1 MHSTKTLFA
10 LSISVLALA
19 ACAPS
24 VGHVAS
30 TASAP
35 PAWAFQKSDVPVDP
49 GYRFGVLPNGMRY
62 VIRSNAN
69 PKGTA
74 LVRMQVDAGSLDEH
88 DDERG
93 FAHYVE
99 HMAFNG
105 STRVPEG
112 EMVKL
117 LERDG
122 LAFGADTNASTDYQ
136 HTTYKLDL
144 PRADPALLDTA
155 LMLMRETASEL
166 SFTTGAVSRERGVVM
181 SEMRDRGGYQIKNY
195 EDQIA
200 FLLPGSN
207 MAERLPIGTH
217 QSLEAASAAGLK
229 GFYAREYVPGH
240 VTLFV
245 VGDFDPDLVE
255 TQIRSKFG
263 DWAAAPVEPMAK
275 AGPMTPKAKGL
286 TDVYVDPAL
295 SERISVSRK
304 GAWLVEP
311 DSIAQRRENLLR
323 QVGYAIINRRM
334 LRRSREAQAPFR
346 NAGYGTSDL
355 FREVRST
362 ELTIDT
368 VDGKWRPGV
377 VAAGQEYHRAMMFG
391 FTKEEVAEQIA
402 IIRTSNRNAADAQ
415 ATRNNAQLLG
425 AALALVNDEVVPDT
439 PRNSFDRLEKFI
451 PEITPASVLA
461 ALKRE
466 AIPLD
471 QPLIRF
477 QGRVPP
483 ADGAAGL
490 RSAWAEAMRAPI
502 APPGSSAV
510 SSFGYTEFGPAGK
523 VVSDLREPALGI
535 REVRFANGVR
545 LNLKRTD
552 LDRDRVLVQV
562 SVDGG
567 NLLATR
573 DNPLATRM
581 VPVLG
586 LGGLGKHS
594 KDELDSLLAGRTVSA
609 NYGATDETFVAVAAT
624 TPADLELE
632 LQYLTAQLVDPGYRK
647 EGETLF
653 RQSINN
659 LFASLRATPGAALSA
674 DYGAILSDNDPRFSL
689 GQVEDYRKLTFEKLR
704 IDVTD
709 RFTHGA
715 IEIGVVG
722 DIDEEA
728 VIALVGRTFGA
739 LPARESDFQPYT
751 DRRTKPFTASR
762 TPRVLHHTGTKDQAL
777 VTLTWP
783 TRDGEDAAAEMQ
795 LTLLQRVTQLALTDD
810 LREKLGK
817 AYSPGAGS
825 AASRTYRGYGTFAL
839 NASVDVG
846 EVNATRTAMIG
857 TVADLRAAPV
867 SDDVLLRAKAPMLEA
882 YDNALKSNAGWLT
895 LVDRAQTEPDRLER
909 FIHGKERLQAITAKD
924 LQALARQYLT
934 PGGAVEV
941 TVLPEGVEL
950 PNPQQQNRP

>member
-1 MHSTKTLFA
+1 MRSPKYLLA

-19 ACAPS
+19 ACAPRA
-24 VGHVAS
+24 GQVAS
-30 TASAP
+30 AGTP
-35 PAWAFQKSDVPVDP
+35 PPIWAFQTSDVPVDP

-62 VIRSNAN
+62 VIRSNAV

-74 LVRMQVDAGSLDEH
+74 LVRMQVDAGSLDEQPG
-88 DDERG
+88 ERG

-105 STRVPEG
+105 STHVPEG

-144 PRADPALLDTA
+144 PRADPALLGTA

-166 SFTTGAVSRERGVVM
+166 SFTPGAIDRERGVVM

-195 EDQIA
+195 EDQIG
-200 FLLPGSN
+200 FLLPGSQ
-207 MAERLPIGTH
+207 MAQRLPIGTH
-217 QSLEAASAAGLK
+217 ESLVGATAAGLK
-229 GFYAREYVPGH
+229 GFWAREYVPGH

-245 VGDFDPDLVE
+245 VGDFDADGAE
-255 TQIRSKFG
+255 TAIKARFG
-263 DWAAAPVEPMAK
+263 DWRAAPAEPMAK

-295 SERISVSRK
+295 SERVSVSRK

-323 QVGYAIINRRM
+323 QVGYAIVNRRM
-334 LRRSREAQAPFR
+334 LRRTREANAPFR

-355 FREVRST
+355 FKEGRAT

-368 VDGKWRPGV
+368 VDGKWRAGV
-377 VAAGQEYHRAMMFG
+377 IAAGQEYRRALVYG
-391 FTKEEVAEQIA
+391 FSPEEVAEQVA
-402 IIRTSNRNAADAQ
+402 IIRTGNRNAADAE
-415 ATRNNAQLLG
+415 ATRSNAQLLG
-425 AALALVNDEVVPDT
+425 AALALVNNEVVPDT
-439 PRNSFDRLEKFI
+439 PRHSYERLEKFI
-451 PEITPASVLA
+451 PEITPASVLV

-466 AIPLD
+466 AVPLD

-483 ADGAAGL
+483 ADGPAGL
-490 RSAWAEAMRAPI
+490 RSAWNEAMRAPI
-502 APPGSSAV
+502 APPSATAV
-510 SSFGYTEFGPAGK
+510 SSFGYTDFGPAGT
-523 VVSDLREPALGI
+523 VVSDVTEPALGI
-535 REVRFANGVR
+535 RQIRFANGVR

-552 LDRDRVLVQV
+552 LAKDQVLVQV

-581 VPVLG
+581 VAVLG

-609 NYGATDETFVAVAAT
+609 NYAPTDETFTAAAST

-632 LQYLTAQLVDPGYRK
+632 LQYLTAQLIDPGYRK

-659 LFASLRATPGAALSA
+659 LFASLRATPASALSA
-674 DYGAILSDNDPRFSL
+674 DYGAILSDSDPRFSL
-689 GQVEDYRKLTFEKLR
+689 GQVEDYRKLSFEKLR
-704 IDVTD
+704 GDVTD
-709 RFTHGA
+709 RLTRGA

-722 DIDEEA
+722 DIDEAA

-739 LPARESDFQPYT
+739 LAPREPDFRPYP
-751 DRRTKPFTASR
+751 DRRNKPFTASR
-762 TPRVLHHTGTKDQAL
+762 TARVLHHTGTKDQAL

-783 TRDGEDAAAEMQ
+783 TRDGEDPQADLQ
-795 LTLLQRVTQLALTDD
+795 LSLLQRVTQLALTDD

-825 AASRTYRGYGTFAL
+825 STSRTYRGYGTFSL
-839 NASVDVG
+839 NASVDVA
-846 EVNATRTAMIG
+846 EVNATRAAMLG
-857 TVADLRAAPV
+857 TITDLRAAPV
-867 SDDVLLRAKAPMLEA
+867 SDDVLLRAKAPVLEA
-882 YDNALKSNAGWLT
+882 YDNALKGNAGWLT
-895 LVDRAQTEPDRLER
+895 LVDRAQTEPDRIER
-909 FIHGKERLQAITAKD
+909 FVHGKERLQAITAKD
-924 LQALARQYLT
+924 LQAMVKQYLT
-934 PGGAVEV
+934 PGSAVEV
-941 TVLPEGVEL
+941 TVLPEGIDL
-950 PNPQQQNRP
+950 TPPAR

>member
-1 MHSTKTLFA
+1 MQSPKHVFA

-19 ACAPS
+19 ACAPRM
-24 VGHVAS
+24 GQVAS
-30 TASAP
+30 AAP
-35 PAWAFQKSDVPVDP
+35 PPPGWAFQTSDVPVDP

-62 VIRSNAN
+62 VIRSNAV

-74 LVRMQVDAGSLDEH
+74 LVRMQVNAGSLDEH
-88 DDERG
+88 ADERG

-105 STRVPEG
+105 STHVPEG

-144 PRADPALLDTA
+144 PRADPALLNTA

-166 SFTTGAVSRERGVVM
+166 SFAPGAVDRERGVVM

-195 EDQIA
+195 QDQIA

-207 MAERLPIGTH
+207 LAQRLPIGTH
-217 QSLEAASAAGLK
+217 ESLVGATAAGLK
-229 GFYAREYVPGH
+229 GFWAREYVPGH

-245 VGDFDPDLVE
+245 IGDFGADAAE
-255 TQIRSKFG
+255 TAIKARFG
-263 DWAAAPVEPMAK
+263 DWQAAPTEPMAK
-275 AGPMTPKAKGL
+275 AGPITPKAKGL
-286 TDVYVDPAL
+286 TDIYIDPAL
-295 SERISVSRK
+295 SERVSFSRK

-311 DSIAQRRENLLR
+311 DSIVQRRENLLR
-323 QVGYAIINRRM
+323 QVGYAIINRRL
-334 LRRSREAQAPFR
+334 LRRTREANAPFR
-346 NAGYGTSDL
+346 NAGYSTSDL
-355 FREVRST
+355 FKEGRTT
-362 ELTIDT
+362 ELSIDT
-368 VDGKWRPGV
+368 VDGRWRAGV
-377 VAAGQEYHRAMMFG
+377 IAAGQEYHRALVHG
-391 FTKEEVAEQIA
+391 FAPGEVAEQIA
-402 IIRTSNRNAADAQ
+402 IIRTGNRNDADAE
-415 ATRNNAQLLG
+415 ATRSNAQLLG
-425 AALALVNDEVVPDT
+425 AVLALVNDDVVPDT
-439 PRNSFDRLEKFI
+439 PRHSFERLEAFI
-451 PEITPASVLA
+451 PQITPGNVLA

-483 ADGAAGL
+483 ADGPAGL
-490 RSAWAEAMRAPI
+490 RNAWSEAMRAPI
-502 APPGSSAV
+502 APPSATAV
-510 SSFGYTEFGPAGK
+510 SSFGYTDFGPAGK
-523 VVSDLREPALGI
+523 VVSDITEPALGI
-535 REVRFANGVR
+535 REIRFANGVR

-552 LDRDRVLVQV
+552 LAKDQVLVQV

-573 DNPLATRM
+573 DNPLATGM

-609 NYGATDETFVAVAAT
+609 NFSSTDETFLAAAST

-632 LQYLTAQLVDPGYRK
+632 LQYLTAQLTDPGYRP

-659 LFASLRATPGAALSA
+659 LFASLRATPGSALSA
-674 DYGAILSDNDPRFSL
+674 DYGAILSDRDPRFSL
-689 GQVEDYRKLTFEKLR
+689 GQVEDYRKLTFAKLR
-704 IDVTD
+704 GDMTD

-715 IEIGVVG
+715 IEIGMVG
-722 DIDEEA
+722 DFDETA
-728 VIALVGRTFGA
+728 VIAQVGRTFGA
-739 LPARESDFQPYT
+739 LAPREPDFGTYPE
-751 DRRTKPFTASR
+751 RRTKPFTASR
-762 TPRVLHHTGTKDQAL
+762 TAHVLHHTGTKDQAL

-783 TRDGEDAAAEMQ
+783 TRDGEDPQTDLQ
-795 LTLLQRVTQLALTDD
+795 LSLLQRVTQLALTDD

-825 AASRTYRGYGTFAL
+825 STSRTYRGYGTFSL
-839 NASVDVG
+839 SASVDVG
-846 EVNATRTAMIG
+846 EVNATRTAMLG
-857 TVADLRAAPV
+857 TIADLRAAPV
-867 SDDVLLRAKAPMLEA
+867 SDDILLRAKAPVLEA

-895 LVDRAQTEPDRLER
+895 LVDRAQTEADRIDR
-909 FIHGKERLQAITAKD
+909 YIRGKARLQAISAKD
-924 LQALARQYLT
+924 LQALAKQYLT

-941 TVLPEGVEL
+941 TVLPEGVDL
-950 PNPQQQNRP
+950 AH

>member
-1 MHSTKTLFA
+1 MLNRKLLLA
-10 LSISVLALA
+10 LSISTLALA
-19 ACAPS
+19 ACAPRA
-24 VGHVAS
+24 GHVAS
-30 TASAP
+30 AATSP
-35 PAWAFQKSDVPVDP
+35 PAWAFTKSDVPVDP

-74 LVRMQVDAGSLDEH
+74 LVRMQVNAGSLDEH

-105 STRVPEG
+105 SSHVPEG

-166 SFTTGAVSRERGVVM
+166 SFTPGAVDRERGVVM

-195 EDQIA
+195 EDQIG
-200 FLLPGSN
+200 FLLPGSKLVQ
-207 MAERLPIGTH
+207 RLPIGTH
-217 QSLEAASAAGLK
+217 ESLTGATAAGLK
-229 GFYAREYVPGH
+229 AFWAREYVPGH

-255 TQIRSKFG
+255 TQVRAKFG
-263 DWAAAPVEPMAK
+263 DWQAAPAEPMAK

-295 SERISVSRK
+295 SERVTVTRK

-311 DSIAQRRENLLR
+311 DSVAQRRENLLR
-323 QVGYAIINRRM
+323 QIGYAIINRRL
-334 LRRSREAQAPFR
+334 LRRTREANAPFR
-346 NAGYGTSDL
+346 AAGYGTSDL
-355 FREVRST
+355 FREGRTT
-362 ELTIDT
+362 ELSIDT
-368 VDGKWRPGV
+368 VDGKWRPGL
-377 VAAGQEYHRAMMFG
+377 VAAGQEYRRALTYG
-391 FTKEEVAEQIA
+391 FTPEEVAEQIA
-402 IIRTSNRNAADAQ
+402 IIRTDARNSADAE
-415 ATRNNAQLLG
+415 ATRNNGQLLG
-425 AALALVNDEVVPDT
+425 AVLALVNDDVVPDT
-439 PRNSFDRLEKFI
+439 PRNSFGRLEAFI
-451 PEITPASVLA
+451 PAITPASVLA

-471 QPLIRF
+471 APLIRF
-477 QGRVPP
+477 QGRAAPL
-483 ADGAAGL
+483 DGAAGL
-490 RSAWAEAMRAPI
+490 RSAWAEALRAPI
-502 APPGSSAV
+502 APPSRATA
-510 SSFGYTEFGPAGK
+510 SSFAYTDFGPAGK
-523 VVSDLREPALGI
+523 VVSDVTEPALGI
-535 REVRFANGVR
+535 REIRFANGVR
-545 LNLKRTD
+545 LNLKHTD
-552 LDRDRVLVQV
+552 LAKDQVLVQV

-581 VPVLG
+581 VPVLN

-624 TPADLELE
+624 TPTDLEIE
-632 LQYLTAQLVDPGYRK
+632 LQYLTAQLTDPGYRA

-659 LFASLRATPGAALSA
+659 LFASLRATPGSAFSA

-689 GQVEDYRKLTFEKLR
+689 GQVEDYRKLSFTKLR
-704 IDVTD
+704 DDVTD
-709 RFTHGA
+709 RFAHGA

-722 DIDEEA
+722 DFDADA
-728 VIALVGRTFGA
+728 VIALIGRTFGA
-739 LPARESDFQPYT
+739 LPPREADFRPYA

-762 TPRVLHHTGTKDQAL
+762 APHVLHHTGVKDQAL

-783 TRDGEDAAAEMQ
+783 TRDGENAAAEMQ

-825 AASRTYRGYGTFAL
+825 QTSRTYRGYGTFTL

-846 EVNATRTAMIG
+846 EVAATRAAMLG
-857 TVADLRAAPV
+857 TIADLRAAPV
-867 SDDVLLRAKAPMLEA
+867 SADVLLRAKAPMLEA
-882 YDNALKSNAGWLT
+882 YDNALKNNAGWLT
-895 LVDRAQTEPDRLER
+895 LVDRAQTEPDRIER
-909 FIHGKERLQAITAKD
+909 FVQGKARLQAITAKD
-924 LQALARQYLT
+924 LQAVAKQYLAPT
-934 PGGAVEV
+934 SAVEV
-941 TVLPEGVEL
+941 TVLPEGADL
-950 PNPQQQNRP
+950 PATIKP

>member
-1 MHSTKTLFA
+1 MHSPKVLFA

-19 ACAPS
+19 ACAPRG
-24 VGHVAS
+24 GHVAS
-30 TASAP
+30 AATAP

-49 GYRFGVLPNGMRY
+49 GYRFGVLSNGMRY

-69 PKGTA
+69 PKATA

-88 DDERG
+88 ADERG

-105 STRVPEG
+105 STHVPEG

-155 LMLMRETASEL
+155 LMLMRETGSEL
-166 SFTTGAVSRERGVVM
+166 SFAPGAVDRERGVVM

-195 EDQIA
+195 EDQVG
-200 FLLPGSN
+200 FLLPGSQ
-207 MAERLPIGTH
+207 MAQRLPIGTH
-217 QSLEAASAAGLK
+217 ESLTGATAEGLR
-229 GFYAREYVPGH
+229 GFWAREYVPGH

-245 VGDFDPDLVE
+245 VGDFDPDAVE
-255 TQIRSKFG
+255 SAVKTRFG
-263 DWAAAPVEPMAK
+263 DWRPAPAEAPAK

-295 SERISVSRK
+295 SERVTVTRK
-304 GAWLVEP
+304 GVWLVEP
-311 DSIAQRRENLLR
+311 DSTAQRRENLLR
-323 QVGYAIINRRM
+323 QVGYAIINRRL
-334 LRRSREAQAPFR
+334 LRRTREANAPFR

-355 FREVRST
+355 FKEGRAT
-362 ELTIDT
+362 ELSIDT
-368 VDGKWRPGV
+368 VDGKWRPGL
-377 VAAGQEYHRAMMFG
+377 VAAGQEYRRALVFG
-391 FTKEEVAEQIA
+391 FTPEEVAEQVA
-402 IIRTSNRNAADAQ
+402 IIRTGTRNAADAE

-439 PRNSFDRLEKFI
+439 PRHSFERLEAFI
-451 PEITPASVLA
+451 PDITPTSVLV

-483 ADGAAGL
+483 ADGPAGL
-490 RSAWAEAMRAPI
+490 RAAWTEAMRAPI
-502 APPGSSAV
+502 APPSTTALSA
-510 SSFGYTEFGPAGK
+510 FAYTDFGPAGA
-523 VVSDLREPALGI
+523 VVSDVTEPSLGI
-535 REVRFANGVR
+535 REIRFANGVR

-552 LDRDRVLVQV
+552 LAKDQVLVQV
-562 SVDGG
+562 SIDGG

-573 DNPLATRM
+573 DNPFATRM

-594 KDELDSLLAGRTVSA
+594 KDELDSVLAGRTVSA
-609 NYGATDETFVAVAAT
+609 NYSPTDETFMAIAAT

-632 LQYLTAQLVDPGYRK
+632 LQYLTAQLIDPGYRK

-659 LFASLRATPGAALSA
+659 LFASLRATPGSALSA

-704 IDVTD
+704 ADVTD
-709 RFTHGA
+709 RFTNGA

-722 DIDEEA
+722 DFDEAA

-739 LPARESDFQPYT
+739 LPQREGTFGAYP
-751 DRRTKPFTASR
+751 DRRNKSFTASR
-762 TPRVLHHTGTKDQAL
+762 TAHVLHHTGAKDQAL
-777 VTLTWP
+777 VTLTWS
-783 TRDGEDAAAEMQ
+783 TRDGEDAAAEIQ
-795 LTLLQRVTQLALTDD
+795 LALLQRVTQLALTDD

-825 AASRTYRGYGTFAL
+825 SASRTYRGYGTFAL

-846 EVNATRTAMIG
+846 EVNATRAAMQG
-857 TVADLRAAPV
+857 TIADLRAAPV

-895 LVDRAQTEPDRLER
+895 LVDRAQTEPDRIER
-909 FIHGKERLQAITAKD
+909 FVHGKARLQAITAKD
-924 LQALARQYLT
+924 LQALAKQYLT
-934 PGGAVEV
+934 PGGSIEV
-941 TVLPEGVEL
+941 TVLPEGIEI
-950 PNPQQQNRP
+950 PPPTR